1 MRKSIGSILVALS
14 LFLGGPIARAQTEN
28 TLLWKIEGNG
38 LKAPSYLFGTIHM
51 LCKNEFELK
60 EKVKG
65 AFGNTEKLVL
75 ELNFS
80 DASEMQKMQKMMFS
94 DKTLSSQL
102 TETERTKLDSLLKL
116 NVRMSLQQ
124 LDRMSPA
131 ALVSLIAMQALSC
144 PPTDIKV
151 YEMELL
157 QMALQKQRPIAGLET
172 TEQQI
177 AVMNRVMTLQKII
190 EQLEQQGAQDELY
203 SKMVEAYKTENLTQL
218 SALIK
223 DEQLMD
229 AESEQL
235 MLVERNRAWMQQLPT
250 LMQAQPTFIA
260 VGAGHLV
267 GEQGLIRLLKSS
279 GFTVSPVY

>member
-28 TLLWKIEGNG
+28 TLLWKVEGNG

-116 NVRMSLQQ
+116 NIRMSLQQ

-172 TEQQI
+172 IEQQI

-235 MLVERNRAWMQQLPT
+235 MLVERNRAWMQQLPI

-267 GEQGLIRLLKSS
+267 GEQGLIRLLKNS